1 VFLVPWW
8 GNTWGQLFPSPLLG
22 HGVHIPVADYSIS
35 WDQIVLLIV
44 GVVVFAGLWFLL
56 RRTRLG
62 MAMRAVSDDS
72 TAARIM
78 GVPPN
83 RVSATVWGLAFGL
96 SGLTTMLLA
105 PILFLD
111 NTSLTG
117 LTLKALTVSFIG
129 GLVSLPLTV
138 VGAML
143 LGGLEAYSQVYAPG
157 ATGLG
162 DAWPF
167 ILLLVVLSLRFVRG
181 RGAFGDGAVVR
192 A

>member
-1 VFLVPWW
+1 
-8 GNTWGQLFPSPLLG
+8 
-22 HGVHIPVADYSIS
+22 
-35 WDQIVLLIV
+35 
-44 GVVVFAGLWFLL
+44 
-56 RRTRLG
+56 
-62 MAMRAVSDDS
+62 
-72 TAARIM
+72 
-78 GVPPN
+78 
-83 RVSATVWGLAFGL
+83 
-96 SGLTTMLLA
+96 
-105 PILFLD
+105 
-111 NTSLTG
+111 LTG

-143 LGGLEAYSQVYAPG
+143 LGGLEAYSQVYAAN

-167 ILLLVVLSLRFVRG
+167 ILLLVVLFLRFVRG